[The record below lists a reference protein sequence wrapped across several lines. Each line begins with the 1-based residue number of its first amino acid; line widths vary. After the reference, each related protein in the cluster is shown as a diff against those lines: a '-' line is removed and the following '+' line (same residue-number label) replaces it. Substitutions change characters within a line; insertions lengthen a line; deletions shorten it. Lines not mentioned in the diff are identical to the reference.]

1 MPIAQPKTLE
11 PDLGENPAS
20 NPRAVMGANEPPLE
34 ERIAMEFHDALLEER
49 PDFVTRMETAIA
61 AVARAIV
68 TNDDGKLQLV
78 SEDEETLGKAGDLDK
93 ILRACDGH
101 ISDTH
106 KTVKQPYLDGGRAVD
121 AEKNRLVHPITEA
134 RSKLRDGMNAFMAK
148 REAARRA
155 EEARI
160 AAEQRAAQERA
171 QAAEAE
177 RRRAEEAAAA
187 AARDAEQAKRDGDA
201 EALEAARLAEQNAA
215 ADARAA
221 ERRMENETFAAA
233 QTATQAGPVRSDA
246 GATISGKTVWNSA
259 VEDYKKAFSAVSD
272 DAKVR
277 EAIDA
282 AVARLVRAGK
292 REIKGCRVWSTVQAI
307 SR

>member
-1 MPIAQPKTLE
+1 MPIAQPKTFE

-34 ERIAMEFHDALLEER
+34 DRIAMEFRDALLEER

-68 TNDDGKLQLV
+68 TNEDGKLQLV

-177 RRRAEEAAAA
+177 RRRAEQEAIRAAEA
-187 AARDAEQAKRDGDA
+187 IEQAKRDGDA

-259 VEDYKKAFSAVSD
+259 VEDYAKAMRAVKSD
-272 DAKVR
+272 PKVK

-282 AVARLVRAGK
+282 AVARLVRAGT
-292 REIKGCRVWSTVQAI
+292 REITGVRIWSTIQAI